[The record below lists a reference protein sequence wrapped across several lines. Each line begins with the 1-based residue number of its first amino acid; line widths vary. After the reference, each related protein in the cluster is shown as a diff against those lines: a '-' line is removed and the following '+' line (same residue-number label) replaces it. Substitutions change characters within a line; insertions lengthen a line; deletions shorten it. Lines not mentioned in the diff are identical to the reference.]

1 MRADVVG
8 RAMRLINDGI
18 VDREGVGGL
27 ARRLCYTERHLGR
40 MLVEEVGTGPLA
52 LARSRRAYTARLLV
66 ETTEM
71 PAGEVAFAA
80 GFSSIRQFNDT
91 FRAVFAKT
99 PTELR
104 RTNRRDGASVPGA
117 ISLRL
122 PFREPFDGARM
133 LSFLGDRA
141 VQGVEEFDGGT
152 YRHALRLPH
161 GAGIV
166 GLSEEE
172 RHIRCVLQLEDM
184 RDLGPAVERCRRLL
198 DLDADPIAIRESLG
212 ADPILGPLVRKTPGR
227 RIPRSV
233 DGNELAMRAVLGQ
246 QVSVAGARNL
256 AGKLVR
262 LCDQR
267 IPDSLLNTDSRLT
280 HLFPAA
286 SDIVETNLEDL
297 GMPES
302 RRAALRGLAR
312 VIASGELVLDPGAER
327 RSTEEQLLR
336 IKGIGPWTASYV
348 AMRALGD
355 PDAFLPSDL
364 GIRRAVEKL
373 GYKGDPTSITNM
385 AERWRPWRAYA
396 TQHLW
401 TSLDDTSTTKG
412 KVA

>member
-1 MRADVVG
+1 
-8 RAMRLINDGI
+8 MRLINDGV
-18 VDREGVGGL
+18 VDREGVSGL

-40 MLVEEVGTGPLA
+40 MLVEEVGAGPLA
-52 LARSRRAYTARLLV
+52 LARARRAYTARLLV
-66 ETTEM
+66 ETTDM
-71 PAGEVAFAA
+71 LTGELAFAA

-91 FRAVFAKT
+91 FRAVFART

-104 RTNRRDGASVPGA
+104 RTNRRDGASVSGA
-117 ISLRL
+117 LSLRL
-122 PFREPFDGARM
+122 PFREPFDGTGM

-141 VQGVEEFDGGT
+141 AQGVEEFDGDT
-152 YRHALRLPH
+152 YRRALRLPH

-172 RHIRCVLQLEDM
+172 GYIRCVLQLEDM

-198 DLDADPIAIRESLG
+198 DLDADPVAIQESLG
-212 ADPILGPLVRKTPGR
+212 EEPILGPLVRQTPGR

-246 QVSVAGARNL
+246 QVSVAGARTL

-262 LCDQR
+262 LCDRR
-267 IPDSLLNTDSRLT
+267 IPDSLLSTDSRLT
-280 HLFPAA
+280 HLFPEPSRIIEA
-286 SDIVETNLEDL
+286 NLEGL

-302 RRAALRGLAR
+302 RREALRRLADAL
-312 VIASGELVLDPGAER
+312 ASGELVLDTGAER
-327 RSTEEQLLR
+327 ESTEQQLLS

-364 GIRRAVEKL
+364 GVRRAVEKL
-373 GYKGDPTSITNM
+373 GYKGDSASVANI
-385 AERWRPWRAYA
+385 AEQWRPWRAYA

-401 TSLDDTSTTKG
+401 ASLDNTSAAKG
-412 KVA
+412 EVA